1 MSDQLK
7 RFRVISVCFV
17 NLVRVSEQWRVSDF
31 ERTRG
36 GAGSG
41 QVLAFSLGSLLK
53 RAMDLL
59 IYLRVET

>member
-17 NLVRVSEQWRVSDF
+17 NLVRVSERWRVSDF
-31 ERTRG
+31 ERTRVK
-36 GAGSG
+36 AWSG
-41 QVLAFSLGSLLK
+41 QVLAFSLRSLLK
-53 RAMDLL
+53 RAMGLL